1 MFQDKVSV
9 AWNVVILMLYL
20 YVVCF
25 WLGDCL
31 IERCIPPSILSV
43 SPFLSLSLPFS
54 VIGSS
59 IPSSLCIQEGKT
71 LLHCAAENGQTH
83 FAEHFLSLGADISLK
98 DSVCQ
103 LNNYYTVIV
112 LIYIKFLM

>member
-9 AWNVVILMLYL
+9 AWNVVILMHICMSCVFGL
-20 YVVCF
+20 VIV
-25 WLGDCL
+25 WLS
-31 IERCIPPSILSV
+31 CIPPSVLSV